1 MERDSHHYPL
11 PQRYEKETEAIFT
24 ALPHTVAHSS
34 EIANAR
40 DFVVREHN
48 GHSALFSRGTE
59 GVFRAFR
66 NACRHRGTKLVD
78 APHGHKRR
86 YLCPYHAWS
95 YDVESRF
102 INALHFDEGFPPLKK
117 QDLS

>member
-40 DFVVREHN
+40 DFVVRELN
-48 GHSALFSRGTE
+48 GQSALLSRGTD
-59 GVFRAFR
+59 GVVRAFR
-66 NACRHRGTKLVD
+66 NVCRHCGMKLVD
-78 APHGHKRR
+78 APHGCKRR
-86 YLCPYHAWS
+86 FLCPYHASS
-95 YDVESRF
+95 YDAEGRF
-102 INALHFDEGFPPLKK
+102 INAPHSDEGFPALQK